1 MYGGGE
7 SEEILGRALAE
18 FAQRD
23 NDVIATKI
31 FYPVRSG
38 PNGRGLSRKAI
49 FAGIDGS
56 AGARNVPRAQVA
68 LAWLMQQ
75 RDVTAPIVGATKLGH
90 LDDAVEAMR
99 LKLDPSE
106 IELLGRHY
114 VPHAMSFA
122 E

>member
-1 MYGGGE
+1 MAPSTTDRVRYDKTAARLYTAT
-7 SEEILGRALAE
+7 EEADEKVVNALTE
-18 FAQRD
+18 
-23 NDVIATKI
+23 V
-31 FYPVRSG
+31 
-38 PNGRGLSRKAI
+38 
-49 FAGIDGS
+49 